1 MKYLVGIDEGTTGCK
16 ASVFDETGK
25 LISIKGREYP
35 SYYPHPGWVE
45 QNIEEIKE
53 AVFACCRDAVASAK
67 RKGVDKNDIVAISHS
82 NQGITMVLLD
92 ENEKPVRERTIG
104 WQDLRYV
111 DILPELQKE
120 VDMEQSSITAQ
131 YWHGPFCYEKSTVE
145 GEETFPM
152 TDDGRLAM
160 KTWLEENI

>member
-53 AVFACCRDAVASAK
+53 AVFACCRDAVVSAK

-120 VDMEQSSITAQ
+120 VDIEK
-131 YWHGPFCYEKSTVE
+131 YWNISGMMFGTYNIPIL
-145 GEETFPM
+145 
-152 TDDGRLAM
+152 R
-160 KTWLEENI
+160 WLQKNEPDNWAKVRYICSH